1 MCSVGVIGTYIDE
14 GVVVIDGIDGIVGA
28 NGANI

>member
-1 MCSVGVIGTYIDE
+1 MRSVGVIGTHIDE
-14 GVVVIDGIDGIVGA
+14 GVVVINGIDGIVGT